1 MQNAKTA
8 LEICLK
14 ILTSKMCNSVSRQ
27 VATSVECKTRTDVK
41 QDFDK
46 VASGCDQSIVIN
58 TDCTKI
64 VVSYKLLV
72 LKFTV
77 YGLGQLLMYLP
88 IQCVKTLISYDLVV
102 FVKLMLC
109 EIIH

>member
-46 VASGCDQSIVIN
+46 V
-58 TDCTKI
+58 
-64 VVSYKLLV
+64 
-72 LKFTV
+72 
-77 YGLGQLLMYLP
+77 
-88 IQCVKTLISYDLVV
+88 
-102 FVKLMLC
+102 
-109 EIIH
+109 